1 MRFDTRAVHGGEKLG
16 DISRFGD
23 VVAPIHLATTFAREE
38 LEGSKWG
45 YEYSRADNPTRH
57 ALEEKM
63 ASIENAQG
71 ALAFSSGTGATTTA
85 AFLLR
90 KGSKAIVTNDVYG
103 GTYRLFDRC
112 VSKFG
117 VGFSFVDLTDEETV
131 HSSLRTRPDM
141 VWIETP
147 TNPQLRL
154 IDIAEVAELAHDH
167 NPDSLVV
174 VDNTFAS
181 PYFQRPLELGADLVL
196 YSTTKYVSGHSDVI
210 GGALVTNDED
220 LLAQARFLQRSLG
233 ATPGPI
239 ESYLVLRGIK
249 TLPLRM
255 NKHQENA
262 FAVARFLEDHQLVE
276 KVLYPGLESHPQ
288 HELAKRQMSGFSGMV
303 SFEASVKVNVKR
315 MLEST
320 KLFALAVSL
329 GGVESLIEHPWSM
342 TQSAIPAAE
351 RLNAGLSERLIRL
364 SVGIEDKEDLI
375 ADLANSLENGSK

>member
-1 MRFDTRAVHGGEKLG
+1 
-16 DISRFGD
+16 
-23 VVAPIHLATTFAREE
+23 
-38 LEGSKWG
+38 
-45 YEYSRADNPTRH
+45 
-57 ALEEKM
+57 M
-63 ASIENAQG
+63 ASIEDALG

-90 KGSKAIVTNDVYG
+90 KGSKAVVTNDVYG

-112 VSKFG
+112 VTKFG
-117 VGFSFVDLTDEETV
+117 VDFSFIDLTDEEST
-131 HSSLRTRPDM
+131 HQAIRNSPDM

-210 GGALVTNDED
+210 GGSLATDDED

-262 FAVARFLEDHQLVE
+262 FAVARFLEDHELVE

-303 SFEASVKVNVKR
+303 SFEVSKKVNLKR
-315 MLEST
+315 FLEST